1 MFWLANDFGQIVV
14 GYQKLVIKRHFSSN
28 LNTNTV
34 FILVLFKDYQN
45 ITTVSA
51 TVFPKAKLHVHS
63 KYFSAIVKKNKKNPD
78 LFPKTKKKVARNKSI
93 NPESCSVA
101 DWFRIVCW
109 HCN

>member
-63 KYFSAIVKKNKKNPD
+63 KYFSAIVKK
-78 LFPKTKKKVARNKSI
+78 TKKIQIYFQRQRKKSQETNQLI
-93 NPESCSVA
+93 QNHA
-101 DWFRIVCW
+101 L
-109 HCN
+109 